1 MSLSLVEF
9 LEQGPATSRQI
20 QAAAGISQ
28 AGVSR
33 WLRKMGREV
42 VAIRNGR
49 TPRYVMTRNAFG
61 GNDKLPLSSIDAH
74 GNTALMAHIRPL
86 VTGGFCV
93 EPSPGMPGVLLGAGG
108 DGVFDDLPF
117 FLKDMCPQGFLGN
130 LIALEM
136 NAQFPEFPADP
147 RRWIT
152 DHIGRYLISNG
163 DDLPGNLKFGEQALL
178 RVRRKPEP
186 VDDLDYP
193 SIAKRVL
200 SGDFSCSYAG
210 GQQPKFAVFSKR
222 SMSHVIVKF
231 SPSGENE
238 ISRRWRDIMVTEYH
252 ALEALRRVNIQ
263 AAEARLFEV
272 EGRLFLECKRF
283 DRSGEY
289 GRMSMLSL
297 ASIDAEFARLGSDWP
312 HIVKTLLGKGL
323 IAEEDAFDAER
334 LWCFGRLIN
343 NTDMH
348 LGNLS
353 FAMDGNVFRLLPA
366 YDMSSMGF
374 APKSGGEVR
383 PYSFEPKHPKRKLIS
398 DNEYAAVFNAAMDF
412 WDSVARDDRI
422 SDEFRRFLSIGS
434 SAKLME

>member
-33 WLRKMGREV
+33 RLRKMGRDV

-61 GNDKLPLSSIDAH
+61 GNDKLPLSGVDAH
-74 GNTALMAHIRPL
+74 GNTSLMAHIRPL

-93 EPSPGMPGVLLGAGG
+93 EPSSELPAVLLGAGG

-117 FLKDMCPQGFLGN
+117 FLKDMRPQGFLGN
-130 LIALEM
+130 LIAMEM

-147 RRWIT
+147 KRWAT

-186 VDDLDYP
+186 VDDLEYP

-200 SGDFSCSYAG
+200 SGDFAGSYAG
-210 GQQPKFAVFSKR
+210 GQQPKFAAFGKR

-252 ALEALRRVNIQ
+252 ALEALRRVTIQ

-283 DRSGEY
+283 DRSGEH
-289 GRMSMLSL
+289 GRMSVLSL
-297 ASIDAEFARLGSDWP
+297 ASIDAEFAKLGSDWP
-312 HIVKTLLGKGL
+312 HIVNALLGKGL
-323 IAEEDAFDAER
+323 ITEEDAFDAER
-334 LWCFGRLIN
+334 IWCFGRLIN

-366 YDMSSMGF
+366 YDMCSMGF

-383 PYSFEPKHPKRKLIS
+383 PYNFEPKHPKRELIS
-398 DNEYAAVFNAAMDF
+398 DHAYSAVFNAAMDF
-412 WDSVARDDRI
+412 WDSVAKDDRI
-422 SDEFRRFLSIGS
+422 SDEFRRFLSMGS
-434 SAKLME
+434 SAKLTE